1 MNTNWRSCCIFKT
14 KQTDQCRRCGEHPET
29 GSHIISGCPKLAQT
43 VYLERHNAVASTIHW
58 SLTKELNFERA
69 EHWWEHKPEPVL
81 ENDAYKLLYDF
92 NIMTDKKITARRPDI
107 VIVNK
112 GQRKTTLIDI
122 ACPCDRNV
130 NDKETEKVEKY
141 QDLKIELQRLWNT
154 SVEIVPIVVGALGAI
169 SRTLQKYLQKLN
181 VTDIRASQIQ
191 KTVLLKTVNILRRHH
206 GV

>member
-1 MNTNWRSCCIFKT
+1 MK
-14 KQTDQCRRCGEHPET
+14 D
-29 GSHIISGCPKLAQT
+29 
-43 VYLERHNAVASTIHW
+43 NAVASTVHW
-58 SLTKELNFERA
+58 SLTKDLNFERV
-69 EHWWEHKPEPVL
+69 EYWWEHKPEPVRTGKRRI
-81 ENDAYKLLYDF
+81 YKPLYDF

-107 VIVNK
+107 VIVKK

-154 SVEIVPIVVGALGAI
+154 SVEIVPIVVGMPGAI
-169 SRTLQKYLQKLN
+169 SNNLQKYLQKLN
-181 VTDIRASQIQ
+181 ITDIRTNQIQ
-191 KTVLLKTVNILRRHH
+191 KTVLLKTATILRRNL

>member
-1 MNTNWRSCCIFKT
+1 
-14 KQTDQCRRCGEHPET
+14 
-29 GSHIISGCPKLAQT
+29 
-43 VYLERHNAVASTIHW
+43 
-58 SLTKELNFERA
+58 
-69 EHWWEHKPEPVL
+69 
-81 ENDAYKLLYDF
+81 
-92 NIMTDKKITARRPDI
+92 MTDKKITARRPDI

-169 SRTLQKYLQKLN
+169 SSNLQKYLQKLN
-181 VTDIRASQIQ
+181 ITDIRTSQIQ
-191 KTVLLKTVNILRRHH
+191 KTVLWKTANILWRHL
-206 GV
+206 GVELDEPDFKKFTPTCHLQ